1 MRKRSRSPAETVSE
15 VSPLQ
20 KTDCAERRILRPCPE
35 PNQLLPVRQMHSE
48 DDQVR
53 IASQITKNPMR
64 HTKLAQV
71 RTAAALFVKDRDAA
85 KIAKAIS
92 RDERTVYALI
102 KREDFNAELDALGYT
117 GPRNFRTQPKRVR
130 GRDKKRNRTRHSP
143 ERAKAIRLYQSM
155 TDIPNT
161 NALAVLLK

>member
-1 MRKRSRSPAETVSE
+1 MRY
-15 VSPLQ
+15 
-20 KTDCAERRILRPCPE
+20 
-35 PNQLLPVRQMHSE
+35 
-48 DDQVR
+48 
-53 IASQITKNPMR
+53 
-64 HTKLAQV
+64 TKLAQV

-130 GRDKKRNRTRHSP
+130 GRDKKRNQTRHSP
-143 ERAKAIRLYQSM
+143 DRAKAIRLYQSM
-155 TDIPNT
+155 TDIPEHKRTSGIAETLNLPYPKVR
-161 NALAVLLK
+161 AWIREWRKEEEVKL

>member
-1 MRKRSRSPAETVSE
+1 
-15 VSPLQ
+15 
-20 KTDCAERRILRPCPE
+20 
-35 PNQLLPVRQMHSE
+35 
-48 DDQVR
+48 
-53 IASQITKNPMR
+53 MR
-64 HTKLAQV
+64 HTKRAQV

-117 GPRNFRTQPKRVR
+117 GQRNFRTQPKRQR

-143 ERAKAIRLYQSM
+143 DRAKAIRLYQLM
-155 TDIPNT
+155 TDIPEHKRT
-161 NALAVLLK
+161 SRIAETLDLPYPKVRAWIREWRKGEEVKL